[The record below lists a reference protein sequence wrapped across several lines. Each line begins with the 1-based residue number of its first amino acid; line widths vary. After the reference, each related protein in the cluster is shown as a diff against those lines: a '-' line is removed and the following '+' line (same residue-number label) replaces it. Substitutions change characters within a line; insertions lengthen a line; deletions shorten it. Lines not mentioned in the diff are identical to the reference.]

1 MGVILFSHSGKV
13 NHFLSK
19 CGNVPHPPRNRGH
32 QSLLESGDL
41 MSLSPVLTEGE
52 QQYLG
57 KIFDH
62 AQ

>member
-19 CGNVPHPPRNRGH
+19 YDNAPHPPRSRDH

-41 MSLSPVLTEGE
+41 MSLSPVLSEGE
-52 QQYLG
+52 RQYLG